1 MRLSS
6 ICQKAEV
13 VFQCGSYHTPV
24 GYLVKIHSKML
35 KNKLSPAGA
44 AATYAGAAATYVGA
58 AATYVG
64 AAATYVGWV
73 AGLIGNKT
81 NLSPARASLLGLSLA
96 IVNK

>member
-6 ICQKAEV
+6 ICQKAEI
-13 VFQCGSYHTPV
+13 VFQCRSYYTPV

-64 AAATYVGWV
+64 AAATYVVEKLGIK
-73 AGLIGNKT
+73 LI
-81 NLSPARASLLGLSLA
+81 SARLELA
-96 IVNK
+96 CWG

>member
-64 AAATYVGWV
+64 WV

-96 IVNK
+96 I